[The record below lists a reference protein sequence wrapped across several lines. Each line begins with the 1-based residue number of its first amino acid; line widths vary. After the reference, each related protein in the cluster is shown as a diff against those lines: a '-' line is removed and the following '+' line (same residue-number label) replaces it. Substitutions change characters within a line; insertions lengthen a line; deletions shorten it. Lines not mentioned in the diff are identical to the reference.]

1 LGVEWKQEEKKE
13 TEEKLQC
20 NACGVELILVYLL
33 LSPASFVGTAGCA
46 FGTCNANTNTNTS
59 TSINIKIP
67 KTKQQQSF
75 NEQQFV
81 ARQVL

>member
-1 LGVEWKQEEKKE
+1 VEIGKRGNTGKK
-13 TEEKLQC
+13 EEKLQC

-46 FGTCNANTNTNTS
+46 FGTCNANTNTNSSIS
-59 TSINIKIP
+59 TNIKIP
-67 KTKQQQSF
+67 KAKQQQSF